1 MLTDNTGVALL
12 WHANII
18 HVYLRLIKECN
29 NPDTLEAAAGALQN
43 LAACEWKVCL
53 LQAPFLLL
61 ALFICDEPW

>member
-43 LAACEWKVCL
+43 LAACEWKVCS
-53 LQAPFLLL
+53 ATGSIF
-61 ALFICDEPW
+61 ATCSIYW